1 MKKSSEKT
9 KVLESL
15 GWSDSNQSNF
25 FDFNKNHIGD
35 RFKGTFTIKKIK
47 SKWFWYFK
55 FSNDKI
61 SPRTKYLCSCD
72 DIGNSKTSFNHATQI
87 FLEKVNISFANK
99 NVIEPNLSKYIDE
112 YIKKCMIDG
121 GLVYKENLKGNSEL
135 TSKDDVVRTKNI
147 KTMTRRVR
155 MLSELKEYCIE
166 NKIKT
171 IELSK
176 NDFRNTYRDYL
187 THIKDR
193 KKKNRDGESKSNNK
207 LARSTVKLHLQTIR
221 MFFNWMVEP
230 KDMGGKGLIK
240 QHHITIDY
248 QNYLLKEFYGDPST
262 HNRIYNDFSLKN
274 YETASE
280 DCIKYIREVWN
291 LYCKYDGDRE
301 KIREERLSYN
311 KKMSDGTYSG
321 VIHKNQPKNLIVMG
335 DIVYF
340 ISLLQ
345 LRYGF
350 RISEILDSYRN
361 VDVWE
366 EHASNKSTQMSS
378 YFRKVEGEGEERDYY
393 ILEIKNSKKKDR
405 LVPIVDNIWSWHEPP
420 KNVNSIHIPSK
431 GKVKERWETN
441 IIDVIFEIFYPY
453 EHPKTFPSPNQS
465 EKPNK
470 GYSNT
475 YYLNLFKEKCVND
488 NQYNWEKYGI
498 TTTHNLRSYF
508 VSYMFSKSASIE
520 LVCRISG
527 HSYQTA
533 HKFYQRINTK
543 MLKNQ
548 LDINSI
554 KNILR
559 K

>member
-1 MKKSSEKT
+1 MKSVEKT
-9 KVLESL
+9 EVLSKL
-15 GWSDSNQSNF
+15 GWSETNQSNF
-25 FDFNKNHIGD
+25 FDYSKNQISEEL
-35 RFKGTFTIKKIK
+35 KGTFTIKKTK
-47 SKWFWYFK
+47 GRWFWYFK
-55 FSNDKI
+55 FSSTKI

-72 DIGNSKTSFNHATQI
+72 DLGNQKTSFNHATQI

-99 NVIEPNLSKYIDE
+99 NVIEPNLSKYINE
-112 YIKKCMIDG
+112 YILKCMEDG
-121 GLVYKENLKGNSEL
+121 GLEWKKNFQNDVEL
-135 TSKDDVVRTKNI
+135 TPKEDTVRTKNI

-155 MLSELKEYCIE
+155 MLTEFSKYCID

-176 NDFRNTYRDYL
+176 NNFRSYYRNYL
-187 THIKDR
+187 EYIKNR
-193 KKKNRDGESKSNNK
+193 KKKNRIGKEKSNNT
-207 LARSTVKLHLQTIR
+207 LVRSTVKLNLQTIR
-221 MFFNWMVEP
+221 MFFNWMIEP
-230 KDMGGKGLIK
+230 KDMGGKGLLK
-240 QHHITIDY
+240 QHHITIEY
-248 QNYLLKEFYGDPST
+248 QNYLLKEFYGEPSS
-262 HNRIYNDFSLKN
+262 HNRIFDDFSLKN

-280 DCIKYIREVWN
+280 DCIKYIREIWN
-291 LYCKYDGDRE
+291 LYCKYGGDRE
-301 KIREERLSYN
+301 IIREERFSYN
-311 KKMSDGTYSG
+311 KKMKDGTYSG

-361 VDVWE
+361 VDSWE
-366 EHASNKSTQMSS
+366 QYAVNKSTQMSS
-378 YFRKVEGEGEERDYY
+378 YFRKVEGDGDERDYY
-393 ILEIKNSKKKDR
+393 VIEIKNSKKKDR
-405 LVPIVDNIWSWHEPP
+405 LVPIIDNIWSWNQPP
-420 KNVNSIHIPSK
+420 KNVTSTHIPSK

-441 IIDVIFEIFYPY
+441 IMDVIFEIFYPS
-453 EHPKTFPSPNQS
+453 EHARTFPSPNFS

-475 YYLNLFKEKCVND
+475 YYLNLFKEKCVTD
-488 NQYNWEKYGI
+488 TQYNWEKYGI
-498 TTTHNLRSYF
+498 STTHNLRSYF

-527 HSYQTA
+527 HSYQTS

-554 KNILR
+554 KNILT